1 MPLVIIYIYI
11 YLTGFSIARAV
22 VFSFTGV
29 VVGFSITGAV
39 VTGAV
44 GFSLLAV
51 VQIHQGRSIITGFV
65 DYILDIPF
73 LL

>member
-1 MPLVIIYIYI
+1 MPLVIIYMYI
-11 YLTGFSIARAV
+11 YLAGFSFTRAV
-22 VFSFTGV
+22 GFSFTG
-29 VVGFSITGAV
+29 GV

-51 VQIHQGRSIITGFV
+51 VQIHRGRIGFSIVTGFV
-65 DYILDIPF
+65 DYILDLPF